1 MMSSAMATN
10 PAQSDLEFHARHGD
24 QVVRLDLAGKTRV
37 SIGRRSDND
46 LELPGDERVSRL
58 HAKARLSAG
67 RWLLSDPG
75 SKHGTW
81 LNGIRLSPERE
92 APLRPGDVIVI
103 SPWTVQV
110 TDPNSHETASVLL
123 SKLTEDSTDGTVVSR
138 VAPEKEQSLA
148 QRRLQLLLDCA
159 LAIHAASDEAELAE
173 RLVEAAGKG
182 SGFANAAVI
191 RQVGEAGDVEVLAHR
206 GDMVDERGNLQA
218 SGTLIERASAGEPV
232 RLTRQTM
239 PTEQAVSVMQLSI
252 DEALCVP
259 MMFGQSVGAF
269 LYLDNRGGSARNA
282 VAPDAASFAT
292 GVARIGAMAME
303 SLRRL
308 DMAVRYAELDAELS
322 AGAEAQRW
330 IMPRGAVALGAM
342 KCVGCSRPG
351 RQLGGDFFDI
361 LQLDNRRLAV
371 ALGDVSGKG
380 APASVLMT
388 AAQGY
393 LHAALR
399 SHGDAGR
406 AVTDLN
412 RFIGPRKPEN
422 KFLTLWLGVFDIE
435 AGELRY
441 VDAGHGHAVLRESVG
456 SIEQLRE
463 GDGILVGVDAKFEYQ
478 AVKKQLTPG
487 ALAVI
492 VSDGLVEQPGAP
504 GGTDVLNQF
513 GMEGLEGQLLEPA
526 ADLNQFIEDIFN
538 AVEGHAGTPALADDA
553 TAVVVRC

>member
-1 MMSSAMATN
+1 MATISTQ
-10 PAQSDLEFHARHGD
+10 PDLEFHARHGD
-24 QVVRLDLAGKTRV
+24 QVIRLALAGKTQV

-58 HAKARLSAG
+58 HARARLSAG

-81 LNGIRLSPERE
+81 LNGLRLTPERE

-110 TDPNSHETASVLL
+110 KDPNSLETTSVRL
-123 SKLTEDSTDGTVVSR
+123 SRLADDSTLATMVSR
-138 VAPEKEQSLA
+138 VAPEQEQALA

-159 LAIHAASDEAELAE
+159 SGIHAARDEAELAE

-182 SGFANAAVI
+182 SGYANAAVI
-191 RQVGEAGDVEVLAHR
+191 RQVGDAGDVEILAHR
-206 GDMVDERGNLQA
+206 GALVDGRGNLQA
-218 SGTLIERASAGEPV
+218 SRTLIERASAGEPV
-232 RLTRQTM
+232 RLTRQNM
-239 PTEQAVSVMQLSI
+239 PTEQAVSIMQLAI

-259 MMFGQSVGAF
+259 MMFGERVGAF
-269 LYLDNRGGSARNA
+269 LYLDNRGGSAKSA

-308 DMAVRYAELDAELS
+308 EMAVRYAELDAELS

-342 KCVGCSRPG
+342 KCVGRSRPG
-351 RQLGGDFFDI
+351 RQLGGDFFDV
-361 LQLDNRRLAV
+361 LQLDDRRLAV

-399 SHGDAGR
+399 LHGDAGR

-412 RFIGPRKPEN
+412 RFIEPRKPEN

-435 AGELRY
+435 ANELRY
-441 VDAGHGHAVLRESVG
+441 VDAGHGHAVLRESDG
-456 SIEQLRE
+456 SLERLRE
-463 GDGILVGVDAKFEYQ
+463 GDGILVGVDEKFKYQ
-478 AVKKQLTPG
+478 AVTKELTPG

-504 GGTDVLNQF
+504 SGTDVLNQF

-526 ADLNQFIEDIFN
+526 DDLNKLVEEIFS

-553 TAVVVRC
+553 TAVVVRW